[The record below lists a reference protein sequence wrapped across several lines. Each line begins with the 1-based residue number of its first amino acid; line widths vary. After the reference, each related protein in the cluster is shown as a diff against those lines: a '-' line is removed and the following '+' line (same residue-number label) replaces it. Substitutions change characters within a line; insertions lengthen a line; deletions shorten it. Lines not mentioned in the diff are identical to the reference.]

1 MHNFIIRFVLLQR
14 WLSFF
19 FFLFFLKMEA
29 ANDSTE
35 AKLSK
40 VLPPQTRAI

>member
-1 MHNFIIRFVLLQR
+1 MHHFIISFG
-14 WLSFF
+14 STFF
-19 FFLFFLKMEA
+19 FFFLKMEA

>member
-1 MHNFIIRFVLLQR
+1 MHHFII
-14 WLSFF
+14 SFGST
-19 FFLFFLKMEA
+19 FFLFFFLKMEA